1 MILRM
6 LHSKIH
12 RATVTKSDMHYE
24 GSLGIDRAF
33 LKETGMLPGM
43 QIDVLNVT
51 SGERFTTYIIPEPE
65 GSKAIAIYGA
75 AAHKAKEGD
84 LVIIIAYAGFDE
96 QEAKRYKAPVIV
108 LGPGN
113 AIVEKKLVVHG

>member
-12 RATVTKSDMHYE
+12 RATVTKSDLHYE
-24 GSLGIDRAF
+24 GSMGIDRAF
-33 LKETGMLPGM
+33 LKETGMMTGQ

-51 SGERFTTYIIPEPE
+51 SGDRFTTYIIEEPE
-65 GSKAIAIYGA
+65 GSKTIGIYGA
-75 AAHKAKEGD
+75 AAHKAKAGD
-84 LVIIIAYAGFDE
+84 IVIIIAYVGLDE
-96 QEAKRYKAPVIV
+96 HEAKRYKAPVIV

-113 AIVEKKLVVHG
+113 VITEKKLVGHA